1 MSSKGYV
8 GNRQVVIND
17 DDKNGAEKIV
27 LELTPLLRAIVRTHG
42 ENTGEPA
49 FVVNLR
55 DIIYQH
61 AGMCIADDENAIR
74 NKRLGLTKE
83 RRAFL
88 DKEIAKL
95 EKKIVEDTLKGKP
108 VGDDVKKLAAY
119 RKERYGR

>member
-8 GNRQVVIND
+8 GNRQVVINE

-61 AGMCIADDENAIR
+61 AGMTIADDENAIR
-74 NKRLGLTKE
+74 NKRLGLSKE
-83 RRAFL
+83 RKAFL
-88 DKEIAKL
+88 DKEITRL
-95 EKKIVEDTLKGKP
+95 EKKIVEDALHGKSTTE
-108 VGDDVKKLAAY
+108 DVKKLATY